1 MGLLP
6 GVRFS
11 ERVAAAETVV
21 NTPGRE

>member
-11 ERVAAAETVV
+11 ERVAVAETVV